1 MKLSNE
7 NQLLGDYILSHLIA
21 KNSLSN
27 TWLAEQTSVTRRVLV
42 DELRPECFDKRE
54 DFLAEV
60 RTKAAVDHPSV
71 ASVYEAS
78 LETERC
84 YFAYEFLPG
93 TDLATCEKNRR
104 YFQPVQLSLIL
115 RKISEAEIYHES
127 SGHATLP
134 LELNAVFVDTQAVV
148 RLKNLTTYGD
158 RRDDESARDILF
170 LGASLVPLV
179 AINQPGST
187 RLLTLLSWMRGEG
200 LDAPIRWDQVRDYCG
215 EIDHQLAELGSSL
228 SPTKRGK
235 RAVRNHS
242 GLKIA
247 LAAGVVIFG
256 IVGIAYRLH
265 PPAPPR
271 PSRTPLPDAVAV
283 VAGKHPSFTSVDK
296 SLPAFRISANEIT
309 ISQYAEFLE
318 TLGILSK
325 EKRERS
331 FDSADQPAEKTSH
344 VPTDW
349 SDLFAAAQVNGIWQ
363 NQSVTLDSPVVGVD
377 WWDAS
382 AYAEWKKARL
392 PTQEQWMAALIS
404 GLREPE
410 MLPKGPWISVTSHVE
425 DRTPTGILGMAG
437 SVSEWTSRRGTNPA
451 NPLGEPL
458 WVIVGGSYLK
468 QGSNALTCEWT
479 QDRSLRRS
487 DLGFR
492 IVFDGE

>member
-1 MKLSNE
+1 
-7 NQLLGDYILSHLIA
+7 
-21 KNSLSN
+21 
-27 TWLAEQTSVTRRVLV
+27 
-42 DELRPECFDKRE
+42 
-54 DFLAEV
+54 
-60 RTKAAVDHPSV
+60 
-71 ASVYEAS
+71 
-78 LETERC
+78 
-84 YFAYEFLPG
+84 
-93 TDLATCEKNRR
+93 
-104 YFQPVQLSLIL
+104 
-115 RKISEAEIYHES
+115 
-127 SGHATLP
+127 
-134 LELNAVFVDTQAVV
+134 
-148 RLKNLTTYGD
+148 
-158 RRDDESARDILF
+158 
-170 LGASLVPLV
+170 
-179 AINQPGST
+179 
-187 RLLTLLSWMRGEG
+187 
-200 LDAPIRWDQVRDYCG
+200 
-215 EIDHQLAELGSSL
+215 
-228 SPTKRGK
+228 
-235 RAVRNHS
+235 
-242 GLKIA
+242 
-247 LAAGVVIFG
+247 
-256 IVGIAYRLH
+256 
-265 PPAPPR
+265 
-271 PSRTPLPDAVAV
+271 V
-283 VAGKHPSFTSVDK
+283 VAGKHPSFTGVDK

-309 ISQYAEFLE
+309 IGQYAEFLE

-325 EKRERS
+325 DKREHS
-331 FDSADQPAEKTSH
+331 FDSEDQPAEKTSH